1 MSVLLRPELD
11 TFTANAYDAVR
22 LVTIDNKANVIVTLP
37 TLGDKLRRVE
47 DAL

>member
-22 LVTIDNKANVIVTLP
+22 LEHDPDT
-37 TLGDKLRRVE
+37 
-47 DAL
+47 